1 MVAKCCHLHLLPSA
15 ALHIGQSTWM
25 RIMLLMMVL
34 MLGMTMLLMMTIVGA
49 LYRPDAYDDE
59 SRDGDIDNV
68 ELDNTLTIL

>member
-1 MVAKCCHLHLLPSA
+1 MVAKCPHLHLLPSA

-25 RIMLLMMVL
+25 RIMLLMMV
-34 MLGMTMLLMMTIVGA
+34 LGMTMLLMMTIVGA

-68 ELDNTLTIL
+68 ELDNTMTIL

>member
-15 ALHIGQSTWM
+15 ALRIGHSTWM

-34 MLGMTMLLMMTIVGA
+34 GMTMLLMMTIVAA

-68 ELDNTLTIL
+68 ELDNTMTIL